1 MAFLPEGSVPF
12 HLYITDGAPNLGA
25 QMKALGYRTVFLHPY
40 LASGWNR
47 RAVYQDFGFDEIYFQ
62 DAIEDPTYMRGYITD
77 QSDYENLVRLYEE
90 KEPGEPLFLFNVT
103 MQSHSAYNVPWT
115 GLERTVW
122 LTGDLQG
129 RYSTVDQ
136 YLSLLRQSDLALE
149 YLIDYFSQVEEP
161 TMILLFGDH
170 QPQVATNF
178 YTEMLG
184 GDFEDVD
191 IAVAQQRQEVPFL
204 LWANY
209 DIPEQEGI
217 VTSLNYLSTLLVETA
232 GLPLTDYQT
241 FLSGIRG
248 EVPALNAMGYL
259 DSQGVWHRDR
269 ETLPEAAQTAL
280 NAYEMLQYNQLFD
293 SREDRLEDFFTL
305 PISADGGTP

>member
-1 MAFLPEGSVPF
+1 
-12 HLYITDGAPNLGA
+12 
-25 QMKALGYRTVFLHPY
+25 
-40 LASGWNR
+40 
-47 RAVYQDFGFDEIYFQ
+47 
-62 DAIEDPTYMRGYITD
+62 
-77 QSDYENLVRLYEE
+77 
-90 KEPGEPLFLFNVT
+90 
-103 MQSHSAYNVPWT
+103 
-115 GLERTVW
+115 
-122 LTGDLQG
+122 
-129 RYSTVDQ
+129 
-136 YLSLLRQSDLALE
+136 
-149 YLIDYFSQVEEP
+149 
-161 TMILLFGDH
+161 MILLFGDH
-170 QPQVATNF
+170 QPQVVTNF

-184 GDFEDVD
+184 GAFEDVD

-293 SREDRLEDFFTL
+293 SGEERLEDFFTL
-305 PISADGGTP
+305 PISTDGGTP

>member
-1 MAFLPEGSVPF
+1 
-12 HLYITDGAPNLGA
+12 
-25 QMKALGYRTVFLHPY
+25 
-40 LASGWNR
+40 
-47 RAVYQDFGFDEIYFQ
+47 
-62 DAIEDPTYMRGYITD
+62 
-77 QSDYENLVRLYEE
+77 
-90 KEPGEPLFLFNVT
+90 
-103 MQSHSAYNVPWT
+103 
-115 GLERTVW
+115 
-122 LTGDLQG
+122 
-129 RYSTVDQ
+129 
-136 YLSLLRQSDLALE
+136 
-149 YLIDYFSQVEEP
+149 
-161 TMILLFGDH
+161 MILIFGDH

-184 GDFEDVD
+184 GAFEDVD

-232 GLPLTDYQT
+232 GLPLTGYQT
-241 FLSGIRG
+241 FLSGIQA